1 MLEKI
6 KNNKSTVIVS
16 AILVV
21 AIAIIIGMTFFN
33 KDVVAS
39 VDGEK
44 ITKDELYTVLA
55 GQYGS
60 RVVDSL
66 ITNKVI
72 ELEAKKQNVTVSD
85 DEIQEELE
93 AFIES
98 FGGEEYF
105 NSSLESSGISLS
117 DFKYDIKIFLLTK
130 KLMEPTIEITE
141 DELKEYFE
149 TNKESFDQA
158 EQVKASHILVED
170 EETAKEVKKK
180 LDEGGDFE
188 ELSNEYSTDEVA
200 KAEGGDLG
208 WIESGDANWDAD
220 FLEGA
225 FALEKDQISEPVKS
239 QFGYHII
246 KVTDKKEAKEATYE
260 DVKDTVKEALLEEK
274 ISANYPTWL
283 TELKKEYD
291 IKNTFE

>member
-225 FALEKDQISEPVKS
+225 FALEKGQISEPVKS

-291 IKNTFE
+291 IKNTLE

>member
-60 RVVDSL
+60 GVVDSL

-72 ELEAKKQNVTVSD
+72 ELEAKKQNVTVSE

-170 EETAKEVKKK
+170 EETAKEVLDK
-180 LDEGGDFE
+180 LNNGEDFAT
-188 ELSNEYSTDEVA
+188 LAKEYSTDTLSA
-200 KAEGGDLG
+200 KDGGNLG
-208 WIESGDANWDAD
+208 YFKKGDMVEEFEKAAW
-220 FLEGA
+220 
-225 FALEKDQISEPVKS
+225 ALDVGEISDIVKTEH
-239 QFGYHII
+239 GYHII

-260 DVKDTVKEALLEEK
+260 DVKDAVKEALLEEK

-291 IKNTFE
+291 IKNTLE

>member
-225 FALEKDQISEPVKS
+225 FALEKGQISEPVKS